1 MNEISTDIC
10 VIGGGAGGL
19 SVAAGAVQLGA
30 RVVLFEGGTMGGDCL
45 NHGCVPSKALLAAA
59 KAAHNAHG
67 NPAMGITGAAPSV
80 DFAAVKAHVAA
91 VIAALAPHDSKDRFE
106 QLGVT
111 VIPEMARFASRS
123 KVVSDSFQVTA
134 KFFIIATGSAPLVPP
149 LPGLDKVPFHTS
161 DSLFVDTTKPDHL
174 LIIGGGPIGVEMAQ
188 AHRRL
193 GCDVTLIE
201 ADRLLPRDHPQLVA
215 RLRQHLV
222 DGGITLYEGQAV
234 TAVRPSGRTN
244 QPAITLTLANGT
256 ELTGSHL
263 LLAVGRVPQSASL
276 NLAAAGINHNRG
288 QIITDRRLR
297 TSNRRVYAIGDVTG
311 RPPFTHMAGY
321 HAGIVIRNCLFR
333 WPARINEDLLP
344 WVTYGDPELAHVGL
358 DRAAAAARYGAAN
371 IREIDADLTSNDRAV
386 IEGHTA
392 GAVRAVLHKNGR
404 ILGASILA
412 PAAGEMILTWCLA
425 ISQKSRIGSIAGL
438 IAPYPTFNEASKRA
452 AGQFFLPKLF
462 SPAMRRVVRF
472 LLRF

>member
-30 RVVLFEGGTMGGDCL
+30 RVVLFECGTMGGDCL
-45 NHGCVPSKALLAAA
+45 NRGCVPSKALLAAA
-59 KAAHNAHG
+59 KAAYNAHG
-67 NPAMGITGAAPSV
+67 NPAMGVTGAAPSV

-111 VIPEMARFASRS
+111 VIPEMARFVSRS

-134 KFFIIATGSAPLVPP
+134 KFFVIATGSAPLVPP

-161 DSLFVDTTKPDHL
+161 DSIFADTTKPEHL
-174 LIIGGGPIGVEMAQ
+174 LIIGGGPVGVEMAQ
-188 AHRRL
+188 AHHQL
-193 GCDVTLIE
+193 GCNVTLIE

-215 RLRQHLV
+215 RLRQHLD
-222 DGGITLYEGQAV
+222 DGGITLHEGQAV
-234 TAVRPSGRTN
+234 TSVRPSGHAST
-244 QPAITLTLANGT
+244 PAIKLTLANGK

-263 LLAVGRVPQSASL
+263 LLAVGRVPQSANL
-276 NLAAAGINHNRG
+276 NLVAAGISHDRG
-288 QIITDRRLR
+288 QIITNRRLR

-311 RPPFTHMAGY
+311 RPPFTHMANY

-333 WPARINEDLLP
+333 WPARVNEDLLP
-344 WVTYGDPELAHVGL
+344 WVTYGDLELAHVGL
-358 DRAAAAARYGAAN
+358 DRAAAAVRYGAKN
-371 IREIDADLTSNDRAV
+371 IREIDADLTINDRAV
-386 IEGHTA
+386 IESHTA
-392 GAVRAVLHKNGR
+392 GAVQAVLHKNGR

-412 PAAGEMILTWCLA
+412 PAAGEMILTWCFA
-425 ISQKSRIGSIAGL
+425 ISQKSRISSIAGL
-438 IAPYPTFNEASKRA
+438 IAPYPTFNEVSKRA
-452 AGQFFLPKLF
+452 ASQFFLPKLF